1 MFTSQPYLSAIQY
14 RFGPSA
20 LKIRTLLLSDTILA
34 IFVRM
39 FEVVYSFLG
48 VKRVPRTLKSITFM
62 FSACFIALRYDLINR
77 NQQFCNFFN
86 LSKLILLIKLML
98 G

>member
-48 VKRVPRTLKSITFM
+48 VKRTLKSITFM

-77 NQQFCNFFN
+77 NQQFCNF
-86 LSKLILLIKLML
+86 LT
-98 G
+98 